1 MAEDINSCHFS
12 GNLTRDP
19 ELRMTTKGTAVL
31 TFSVAVNGRRKS
43 GEVWEDAPEFPRFV
57 MYGNRAEALSAC
69 LRKGTKVFITSHH
82 RESTYE
88 RDGRQVRSVEYIVD
102 KLVMVGGK
110 KKVEPAIELEATD
123 IPF

>member
-1 MAEDINSCHFS
+1 MADDINSCHFS

-43 GEVWEDAPEFPRFV
+43 GEVWEDATEFPRFV
-57 MYGNRAEALSAC
+57 MYGNRAEALSAY

>member
-1 MAEDINSCHFS
+1 MAEDINSCNFS

-31 TFSVAVNGRRKS
+31 TFSVAVNSRRKS
-43 GEVWEDAPEFPRFV
+43 GEVWDDVPSFPRFV
-57 MYGNRAEALSAC
+57 MYGNRAEALSAY
-69 LRKGTKVFITSHH
+69 LRKGTKVFVTCSL

-88 RDGRQVRSVEYIVD
+88 RDGRQVRSTEFVVD